1 MAVPI
6 SAEDLAWSQL
16 RSEYGSHWS
25 IWRSDAGRWY
35 ATRMRRSLSRVEMDR
50 GLIMTASG
58 EDAEEL
64 CDLLTAQERIGS
76 QMISS

>member
-1 MAVPI
+1 
-6 SAEDLAWSQL
+6 
-16 RSEYGSHWS
+16 
-25 IWRSDAGRWY
+25 
-35 ATRMRRSLSRVEMDR
+35 MDR

-64 CDLLTAQERIGS
+64 RDLLTAQERIGS

>member
-1 MAVPI
+1 
-6 SAEDLAWSQL
+6 
-16 RSEYGSHWS
+16 
-25 IWRSDAGRWY
+25 
-35 ATRMRRSLSRVEMDR
+35 MRRSLSRVEMDR

-64 CDLLTAQERIGS
+64 RDLLTAQERIGS